1 MFVPVWIVFLVT
13 GLVMAVFAVTWG
25 IRAKQFDD
33 QQRAR
38 FLPLAGLSK
47 DEIDRGPIKP
57 HRAETAAVIALC
69 VVGFSA
75 LLSGLFTALRHL

>member
-1 MFVPVWIVFLVT
+1 MFIPVWIIFLFT
-13 GLVMAVFAVTWG
+13 GLLMAVFAVSWG
-25 IRAKQFDD
+25 IRSRQFDD

-47 DEIDRGPIKP
+47 EEMNKLPAKA
-57 HRAETAAVIALC
+57 HRAETAAVIVLC

-75 LLSGLFTALRHL
+75 LLSGLITALRHL